1 VQTKNKI
8 VKTSRGDVAYDF
20 LVLALGST
28 TDFYNIPGAA
38 KYCHTLKSLA
48 DARAI
53 INQLGKNFAIA
64 ARKNAAEKFLNIVVA
79 GGGPTGVE
87 ISAAIA
93 DLIKKTFARRSQD
106 AAKAKVILIEA
117 AAQLLTQL
125 PAGMRR
131 RAHKYLRQKGVE
143 VMLGKSVTEVTP
155 DAIILKDG
163 ETVKTNTVIWTA
175 GVKPNKIAFDFIP
188 ETDKAGKI
196 VVNEFLQLKGIDNI
210 FVEKA
215 AVP

>member
-1 VQTKNKI
+1 M
-8 VKTSRGDVAYDF
+8 
-20 LVLALGST
+20 
-28 TDFYNIPGAA
+28 
-38 KYCHTLKSLA
+38 
-48 DARAI
+48 
-53 INQLGKNFAIA
+53 
-64 ARKNAAEKFLNIVVA
+64 
-79 GGGPTGVE
+79 E